1 MKESAYSG
9 IINAMVN
16 IKEELHRIE
25 LIRDKKRAFGSDYIK
40 FGDYTLSFKFPEI
53 NKILN
58 DKQKSLESEL
68 KDLANKLLKED
79 DTDVTS

>member
-1 MKESAYSG
+1 MKESTYSG

-25 LIRDKKRAFGSDYIK
+25 LIRDKKRAFGTDYVQ
-40 FGDYTLSFKFPEI
+40 FGDYSLSFKLPEI

-58 DKQKSLESEL
+58 DKQNSLESEL
-68 KDLANKLLKED
+68 KSLANKLLKED
-79 DTDVTS
+79 DKNVTS

>member
-1 MKESAYSG
+1 MKESNYSG

-40 FGDYTLSFKFPEI
+40 FGDYTLSFKLPEI

-58 DKQKSLESEL
+58 DKQNSLESEL

>member
-1 MKESAYSG
+1 MKESTYSG

-40 FGDYTLSFKFPEI
+40 FGDYALSFKFPEI

-58 DKQKSLESEL
+58 DKQNSLESEL
-68 KDLANKLLKED
+68 KSLANKLLKED

>member
-1 MKESAYSG
+1 MKESTYSG

-16 IKEELHRIE
+16 IKEELNKIE
-25 LIRDKKRAFGSDYIK
+25 LIRDKKRAFGSDYVE
-40 FGDYTLSFKFPEI
+40 FGDYNLSFKLSEI
-53 NKILN
+53 DKKLT
-58 DKQKSLESEL
+58 DKQNSLESEL

>member
-1 MKESAYSG
+1 MKESNYSG

-58 DKQKSLESEL
+58 DKQNSLESEL
-68 KDLANKLLKED
+68 KSLANKLLKED

>member
-1 MKESAYSG
+1 MKESNYSG

-16 IKEELHRIE
+16 IKEELNKIE

-58 DKQKSLESEL
+58 DKQNSLESEL